1 MTADSFSEIEDIS
14 FDDKEFGMDVLIGN
28 EPVDMMIDDPD
39 ETREERQKCLDLI
52 CRNVIDGIIDIN
64 DLMIFEMIAVV
75 LRMQEMVD
83 ELDQQI
89 LQAEQEERELSY
101 EIHQLQDEKKKLR
114 SYLQEVGI

>member
-1 MTADSFSEIEDIS
+1 
-14 FDDKEFGMDVLIGN
+14 
-28 EPVDMMIDDPD
+28 
-39 ETREERQKCLDLI
+39 
-52 CRNVIDGIIDIN
+52 
-64 DLMIFEMIAVV
+64 
-75 LRMQEMVD
+75 MVD